1 MDEQR
6 LAWAQCP
13 VNRGAAGRKL
23 QAPDWAARTQYA
35 MSSRTLNSRKTRP
48 RVLLYS
54 NQGYGVVVISVS
66 IQPATS
72 DLRVLVVAGDP
83 LARAGL
89 SALLAEQVGLEVVGQ
104 TGGED
109 GLDDVVEVYRPDV
122 VLWDMGW
129 ETSDANHLDDLQELG
144 PPVVALIADP
154 TLASE
159 AWASGARGV
168 LPRDAGPA
176 VIDAALK
183 AVVAGLTVMAPEMSP
198 QRAKIE
204 DRAPLPLVEQLTP
217 RETEVLQLLAQG
229 LPNKTIADRL
239 NVSEHT
245 VKFHVNAILGK
256 LGVQSRTE
264 AVILAT
270 RLGLV
275 LL

>member
-1 MDEQR
+1 M
-6 LAWAQCP
+6 
-13 VNRGAAGRKL
+13 
-23 QAPDWAARTQYA
+23 
-35 MSSRTLNSRKTRP
+35 
-48 RVLLYS
+48 LLYS

-89 SALLAEQVGLEVVGQ
+89 SALLAEQAGLEVVGQ

-168 LPRDAGPA
+168 LPRDAGPS

-264 AVILAT
+264 AVILTT